1 MDRRRGWLLAC
12 TLGTLMLVVGPS
24 RAALLAV
31 EPGATGEGT
40 RVNPYLTR
48 NLFVVCIDGL
58 RGSEAFDAPDPSMFI
73 PEMWG
78 RLRPEGS
85 VYYNFYN
92 LGATWTTPGNH
103 TIVDGCWEISPN
115 DEGWRLFRPASPTMF
130 EYYRFAN
137 PEVQQDKVWAVVG
150 KSNCDLIHNSA
161 HPLYGEAYAASLD
174 PSIQSDR
181 SDGATWAAM
190 QTIMDENHPSLVF
203 FHLGEVDH
211 VGHLK
216 WGWYLEAILDA
227 DRIVGELWDKI
238 QADPYYRD
246 QTTLLVTTDHGRHDD
261 DHGGFHAHSG
271 ICEGCKRLFLL
282 AIGPDI
288 KAGQEF
294 TEFRQQTDICPTVG
308 ELMGFDTPFAA
319 GRVLGEMIMGYAGS
333 SSGSVSSSRQ
343 GAAWHD
349 EERITDSLGVAEQ
362 PDIGANDDGLHVVWV
377 DDRSGHR
384 EVYYKHRPAGSVE
397 WGDDL
402 QLSASGVEAR
412 APSIASDGDT
422 VHVVWQDY
430 ASGNWA
436 IYHIQHTAG
445 GSWSEPVCVVESVSE
460 VGGDPATRGQMAWEP
475 EVTVCQG
482 QVLVGVPISSDR
494 LRVFRRGLDGS
505 WSTTTIVDAPDPAM
519 GDSFSK
525 VLPQAVAVACSDH
538 FSYLCWQEALQTDWI
553 LKYAKSENCGSNWG
567 QKNRLS
573 YSRGDHDPVMA
584 AGGTSLHAAW
594 IRPPHGLLYGRS
606 ANRGRDWSETTV
618 RPSECWH
625 PDLAAESGLVA
636 LAWED
641 YRDALPAIYVNSST
655 DDGVSWHEQR
665 VSGGDGFSIE
675 PAIATDGQS
684 AYVVWRDQRDGTW
697 QLYLGQVSDVEPTP
711 TATLTETLTPTP
723 TATPAETS
731 TPTQTA
737 TSTLTAT
744 PSATSTP
751 TGTRTPSPTT
761 AIYQAYIPIMLKELH
776 P

>member
-1 MDRRRGWLLAC
+1 MRMDRRWCWLLAP
-12 TLGTLMLVVGPS
+12 TLGMLMLVAGPS

-40 RVNPYLTR
+40 QVNPYLTR
-48 NLFVVCIDGL
+48 NVFVVCIDGL
-58 RGSEAFDAPDPSMFI
+58 RGSEAFDAPDPSVFI

-115 DEGWRLFRPASPTMF
+115 REDWRLFRPASPTMF
-130 EYYRFAN
+130 EYYRHAN
-137 PEVQQDKVWAVVG
+137 PQLPQDKVWAVVG
-150 KSNCDLIHNSA
+150 KSNCDLIHHSG

-174 PSIQSDR
+174 PSIESNR
-181 SDGATWAAM
+181 SDGATWTAM
-190 QTIMDENHPSLVF
+190 QTIMDEHHPSLVF
-203 FHLGEVDH
+203 FHLGTVDQA
-211 VGHLK
+211 GHMK
-216 WGWYLEAILDA
+216 WGWYLEAISDA

-238 QADPYYRD
+238 QGDPYYRD

-261 DHGGFHAHSG
+261 DHGGFRSHSG

-294 TEFRQQTDICPTVG
+294 AEFRQQIDICPTVG
-308 ELMGFDTPFAA
+308 EIMRFDTPLAA
-319 GRVLGEMIMGYAGS
+319 GRVLDEMIVGYAGS
-333 SSGSVSSSRQ
+333 SPGSVPSSRQ

-349 EERITDSLGVAEQ
+349 ETRITDSLGVVEQ
-362 PDIGANDDGLHVVWV
+362 PDIGANDDRLHVVWV
-377 DDRSGHR
+377 DDRGGHR
-384 EVYYKHRPAGSVE
+384 EIYYKHRSAGSAE

-402 QLSASGVEAR
+402 QLSTSGVEAR
-412 APSIASDGDT
+412 APSIALDGDT

-430 ASGNWA
+430 ANGNWA
-436 IYHIQHTAG
+436 IYYRQRTADG
-445 GSWSEPVCVVESVSE
+445 YWLEPVCVVESVTE
-460 VGGDPATRGQMAWEP
+460 VGSDPMTRCQMLWEP

-482 QVLVGVPISSDR
+482 QVLVAVPISSDR
-494 LRVFRRGLDGS
+494 LRVFRRSLDEL
-505 WSTTTIVDAPDPAM
+505 WSTTTIVSAPDPAT
-519 GDSFSK
+519 DPSFSK

-538 FSYLCWQEALQTDWI
+538 LSYLCWQEAQQTDWI
-553 LKYAKSENCGSNWG
+553 LKYTKSENCGSNWD

-584 AGGTSLHAAW
+584 ACGTSLHAAW

-618 RPSECWH
+618 RPSESWH
-625 PDLAAESGLVA
+625 PDLGAESGLVA

-641 YRDALPAIYVNSST
+641 YRDGLPAVYVSWST

-665 VSGGDGFSIE
+665 VSYGDGFSIE
-675 PAIATDGQS
+675 PAIATDSQS
-684 AYVVWRDQRDGTW
+684 TYVVWRDQRDGTW

-711 TATLTETLTPTP
+711 TP
-723 TATPAETS
+723 TAPSTETS

-737 TSTLTAT
+737 TRTLTAT
-744 PSATSTP
+744 STATD
-751 TGTRTPSPTT
+751 TRTPTLSPT
-761 AIYQAYIPIMLKELH
+761 IQVYQAYIPIMLKE